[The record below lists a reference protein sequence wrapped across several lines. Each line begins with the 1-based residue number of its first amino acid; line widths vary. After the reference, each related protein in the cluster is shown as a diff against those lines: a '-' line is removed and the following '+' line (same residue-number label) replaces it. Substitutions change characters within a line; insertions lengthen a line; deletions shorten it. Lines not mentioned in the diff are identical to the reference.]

1 MAKKIEFN
9 GKIAC
14 VTEHCRDLGI
24 SPNTLWT
31 RKHRTGESDLECLK
45 YYQENGV
52 KFVNNTKIDFNGKI
66 ASIAEHCRDLGVKI
80 TTVHS
85 RHYRTGEPYE
95 KCLEYYQKN
104 GVRSHKS
111 SNTKH
116 KIRDKRLYRR
126 WSSTRQKCENP
137 NHTAYP
143 RYGKL
148 GIKVCERWQNYENF
162 ENDLLES
169 FLEHIEEYGI
179 KDTTLDRFPDK
190 MGDYEPNN
198 VRWATMREQA
208 NNKRNNRMI
217 TEDLTV
223 AQFAEKYN
231 MKYSVVLA
239 RLNAGWSAEEI
250 LNTRKGR
257 K

>member
-1 MAKKIEFN
+1 MPKKILIEFN
-9 GKIAC
+9 
-14 VTEHCRDLGI
+14 R
-24 SPNTLWT
+24 
-31 RKHRTGESDLECLK
+31 
-45 YYQENGV
+45 
-52 KFVNNTKIDFNGKI
+52 KI
-66 ASIAEHCRDLGVKI
+66 ASVAEHCRDLGVKP
-80 TTVHS
+80 TTVQS

-104 GVRSHKS
+104 GIRNHKKDG
-111 SNTKH
+111 TKH
-116 KIRDKRLYRR
+116 KKIREIRDKRLYHK
-126 WSSTRQKCENP
+126 WWSTRQKCENP

-162 ENDLLES
+162 ENDMLES
-169 FLEHIEEYGI
+169 FLEHVEQYGI

-198 VRWATMREQA
+198 VRWATMKEQA

-231 MKYSVVLA
+231 IPYRIVLA
-239 RLNAGWSAEEI
+239 RLNAGWTIDKIINTPVKRIIILPTGERLSEFSKRVGIPKRTLCNKLERGWTLEQLIAEYDKDKE
-250 LNTRKGR
+250 K
-257 K
+257 